1 MEPKKLISIVIPVY
15 NEGNNIIA
23 AYTQIVKVY
32 TSISSHYDLEIIFVN
47 DGSKDTS
54 WEIIQSLAQKDPRI
68 LWLCLSRNFGHQF
81 ALSAWYEHASGDL
94 VASMDCDLQDPPAL
108 LIHMLTEI
116 EKWADIVYARRTKR
130 TDGFLKDSA
139 ANLYYKLLSNISQVN
154 IPRNVWDFRLF
165 NRQVLEVLIRCQEG
179 NRYLRWL
186 FAWFGFRTS
195 FVDYE
200 RPERIDGKPWYTRSK
215 SLKLAGDG
223 ILHFSTLPLKLWL
236 ILWIIAIICSSWF
249 FIYIVHDYFIN
260 GVDYPL
266 YKWINVVLFGF
277 MGLQFVFM
285 WILGEYILR
294 IHNEVRGR
302 PLYIVKEKT
311 MPLPK

>member
-1 MEPKKLISIVIPVY
+1 MKKNQLLSIVIPVY
-15 NEGNNIIA
+15 NEWNNIIST
-23 AYTQIVKVY
+23 YTEILKIY
-32 TSISSHYDLEIIFVN
+32 EKISSSYDLEIIFVN
-47 DGSKDTS
+47 DGSIDNS
-54 WEIIQSLAQKDPRI
+54 REIIQSLAKNDARI
-68 LWLCLSRNFGHQF
+68 LGLSLSRNFGHQF

-139 ANLYYKLLSNISQVN
+139 ANLYYKLLSNISQVD

-165 NRQVLEVLIRCQEG
+165 NRQVLEVLIRCQEW

-200 RPERIDGKPWYTRSK
+200 RPERIDGKPWYTRGK

-236 ILWIIAIICSSWF
+236 ILWIIAIICSSIF
-249 FIYIVHDYFIN
+249 FGYIAYDYFIN
-260 GVDYPL
+260 KVDYPL
-266 YKWINVVLFGF
+266 YKWINVILFGF

-285 WILGEYILR
+285 WILWEYISR
-294 IHNEVRGR
+294 IHNETKKR
-302 PLYIVKEKT
+302 PLYIIQEKT
-311 MPLPK
+311 RI

>member
-1 MEPKKLISIVIPVY
+1 MKEKKLISIVVPVY
-15 NEGNNIIA
+15 NEWNNIVA
-23 AYTQIVKVY
+23 TYTEILHVY
-32 TSISSHYDLEIIFVN
+32 THISSRYELEIIFIN
-47 DGSKDTS
+47 DGSFDNS
-54 WEIIQSLAQKDPRI
+54 REIIQWLANEDTRVVG
-68 LWLCLSRNFGHQF
+68 LSLSRNFGHQF
-81 ALSAWYEHASGDL
+81 ALSAGYEHANGSL
-94 VASMDCDLQDPPAL
+94 IASMDCDLQDPPAL

-116 EKWADIVYARRTKR
+116 EKGADIVYARRTKR

-139 ANLYYKLLSNISQVN
+139 ANIYYKLLSNISQVN

-236 ILWIIAIICSSWF
+236 ILWIVAIVCSTVFFGYIA
-249 FIYIVHDYFIN
+249 YDYFIN
-260 GVDYPL
+260 DVDYPL
-266 YKWINVVLFGF
+266 YKRISVVLFGF

-302 PLYIVKEKT
+302 PLYIVQERT
-311 MPLPK
+311 